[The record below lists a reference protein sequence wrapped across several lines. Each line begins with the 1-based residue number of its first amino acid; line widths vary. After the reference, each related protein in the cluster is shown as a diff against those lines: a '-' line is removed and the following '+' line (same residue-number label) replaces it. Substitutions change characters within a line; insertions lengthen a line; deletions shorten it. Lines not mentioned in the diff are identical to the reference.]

1 MKKFLAVVKREYVQR
16 VRTKFFVVAT
26 VVGPL
31 MMACFTVIPGLLMVM
46 KTGGPTR
53 LAIVDQT
60 GKMYERVSKEL
71 VAPEGRESELAG
83 PSTTGPAAIRQNPKD
98 RIDQAGKLI

>member
-26 VVGPL
+26 VLGPL
-31 MMACFTVIPGLLMVM
+31 LTIGFTVVAPLMIGM

-53 LAIVDQT
+53 IAIVDQT
-60 GKMYERVSKEL
+60 GKMYERVTAEINQEENR
-71 VAPEGRESELAG
+71 APSQPTPLNVPG
-83 PSTTGPAAIRQNPKD
+83 STSAQ
-98 RIDQAGKLI
+98 DQARQAAARTR